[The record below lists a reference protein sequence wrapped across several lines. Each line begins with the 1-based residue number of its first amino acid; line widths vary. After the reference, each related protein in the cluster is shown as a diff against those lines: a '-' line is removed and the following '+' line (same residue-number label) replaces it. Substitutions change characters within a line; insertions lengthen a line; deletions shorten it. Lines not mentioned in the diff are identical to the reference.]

1 MDARAK
7 MIAVEL
13 ETLFVALHGSFVLMK
28 LLFCDSSVVVSR
40 GLRRAIIR
48 IFELNSNSLFKLL
61 ACLIPFFK
69 LVVNSTEHQI
79 RISIVCFD

>member
-13 ETLFVALHGSFVLMK
+13 ETLLVALHGSFVLMK
-28 LLFCDSSVVVSR
+28 LLFRDSSIVVSR
-40 GLRRAIIR
+40 GMRRAIIR
-48 IFELNSNSLFKLL
+48 ILELDSNSLFKLL

-69 LVVNSTEHQI
+69 LVVNSTKH
-79 RISIVCFD
+79 